1 MPRGVCTTAAH
12 SKSEEWAS
20 PRDSSAP
27 AITHKL
33 GTWAPLGTPPIF
45 RGMINL
51 SIRAQFRLAI
61 VSQVLA
67 RIHRGEPRTSAVT
80 TVASQTHYQLSGVQR
95 RVSSRSIYRWLKAY
109 GERDV
114 AGLERSRMVTSQTT
128 VLPGGLVQ
136 FLEKE
141 RVEDG
146 YASIPELIR
155 RARETGVIGLE
166 VDVDRTTVYRL
177 FLRRGISVARRKG
190 ASERDSRRFAY
201 PHRMQMVLSDGK
213 HFRAGPERAR
223 RLAMFF
229 IDDCTR
235 AGLHVVVGTSENAE
249 LFQRGLYECIR
260 RFGLMKLLFLDNGS
274 AFTALDTATVVE
286 NLGVHLIHGEKGYP
300 EGHGKIERFHR
311 TAVGDILRNLDG
323 QPGIDA
329 DCGSLELRLQHY
341 LREQYGH
348 RPHESL
354 DGATPWE
361 RFNGDSA
368 PLRFHRDT
376 AELESKFVVWVERRV
391 SADNIVSIAS
401 VAFEVP
407 RGYAGQRVRIHRR
420 VLDGSVA
427 FLHEGRLIDLHP
439 VDLVQNAHAKRA
451 KGTNSTNAESADT
464 QAVPPRSAADMA
476 YERDFG
482 SIVDQSGGLPLD
494 AGSEPTELG
503 RDEQ

>member
-1 MPRGVCTTAAH
+1 
-12 SKSEEWAS
+12 
-20 PRDSSAP
+20 
-27 AITHKL
+27 
-33 GTWAPLGTPPIF
+33 
-45 RGMINL
+45 
-51 SIRAQFRLAI
+51 
-61 VSQVLA
+61 
-67 RIHRGEPRTSAVT
+67 
-80 TVASQTHYQLSGVQR
+80 
-95 RVSSRSIYRWLKAY
+95 
-109 GERDV
+109 
-114 AGLERSRMVTSQTT
+114 
-128 VLPGGLVQ
+128 
-136 FLEKE
+136 
-141 RVEDG
+141 
-146 YASIPELIR
+146 
-155 RARETGVIGLE
+155 
-166 VDVDRTTVYRL
+166 
-177 FLRRGISVARRKG
+177 
-190 ASERDSRRFAY
+190 
-201 PHRMQMVLSDGK
+201 MVLSDGK
-213 HFRAGPERAR
+213 HFRAGPDRAR

-260 RFGLMKLLFLDNGS
+260 GFGLMKLLFLDNGS

-286 NLGVHLIHGEKGYP
+286 NLGIHLILGEKGYP

-311 TAVGDILRNLDG
+311 TAAGDLLRNIDG

-361 RFNGDSA
+361 RFNGDSS
-368 PLRFHRDT
+368 PLQFHQDT

-391 SADNIVSIAS
+391 TADNIVSIAS
-401 VAFEVP
+401 VAFEMP
-407 RGYAGQRVRIHRR
+407 RGYAGRRVRIHRR

-451 KGTNSTNAESADT
+451 KGAKGANSTTAESADA

-482 SIVDQSGGLPLD
+482 SIVDQSGGLLLD
-494 AGSEPTELG
+494 AGPESTEHG